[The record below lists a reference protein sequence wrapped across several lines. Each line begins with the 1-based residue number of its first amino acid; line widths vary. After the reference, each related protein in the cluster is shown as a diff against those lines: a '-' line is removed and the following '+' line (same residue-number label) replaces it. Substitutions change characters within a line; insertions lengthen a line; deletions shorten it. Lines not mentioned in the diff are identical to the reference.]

1 MDMVNNLKL
10 AKKALENHGVIAFP
24 TETVMGLAVY
34 YDDFI
39 AYDKLN
45 KIKQR
50 PEDKPY
56 TMMVKSQNE
65 IYKYA
70 VIDEKAQKIIKAFMP
85 GPITLL
91 LPAKEGLPNWV
102 THGGSVVGI
111 RMPAN
116 EIGLAL
122 LKVVEKPILVP
133 SANKSGERPAINS
146 KEVKDIFHDELDY
159 IIEGE
164 ANLDKP
170 STILDLT
177 KEEIKVV
184 REGPI
189 SLKEII
195 DVLKC

>member
-1 MDMVNNLKL
+1 MIKNLQL

-39 AYDKLN
+39 AYNKLN

-65 IYKYA
+65 ISKYA
-70 VIDEKAQKIIKAFMP
+70 IVDERAQKIINAFMP

-102 THGGSVVGI
+102 THGGNVIGI

-133 SANKSGERPAINS
+133 SANRSGEKPAINS
-146 KEVKDIFHDELDY
+146 EEVKVIFRNELDY
-159 IIEGE
+159 IVEGE

-177 KEEIKVV
+177 KDDVEVV

-189 SLKEII
+189 SLSEILG
-195 DVLKC
+195 VLKC